1 MLSGSLGQVFVGSV
15 NVMVVG
21 TNSPLILLMPEVG
34 LLYILS
40 SSDPLC
46 GGEGQVRHSETNTQ
60 TKPNTPMANVARLPT
75 LISATCVLSLGGG
88 LGPKR
93 LLYLADSA

>member
-1 MLSGSLGQVFVGSV
+1 MTENVSGSSTAAQCGRVPNDGRVPNMELTGLILLVLSGSSRQIFVGSV

-46 GGEGQVRHSETNTQ
+46 GGEGQVRSGQ
-60 TKPNTPMANVARLPT
+60 AL
-75 LISATCVLSLGGG
+75 
-88 LGPKR
+88 
-93 LLYLADSA
+93 